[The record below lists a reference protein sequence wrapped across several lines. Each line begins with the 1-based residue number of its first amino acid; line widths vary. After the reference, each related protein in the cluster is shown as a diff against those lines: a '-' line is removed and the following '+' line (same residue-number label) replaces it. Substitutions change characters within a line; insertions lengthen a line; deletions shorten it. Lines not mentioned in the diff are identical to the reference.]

1 MKSLRLSFVLVLVFS
16 VVTVFAVAG
25 NRNDSLSVEENGS
38 RVVVSESFDGTYF
51 KLNSDSV
58 EVIGIGEAAETAE
71 KGTVNGKKAAHL
83 KIDADEG
90 NVLFESLA
98 TGMTSV
104 RTGDFDSLVSMSEPR
119 ELKNSRITMNSNAG
133 NISFSFT
140 AQPEKVRFFT
150 LKGPDRLVF
159 DFIGVKGTMK
169 SSNGVRSANHPAG
182 YRVVLEREI
191 PQYFTISRSS
201 VYAFGTEGKKMFASF
216 KKQPAETAV
225 AEAKPEKN
233 ETVPAVDGRTEIQ
246 GLAFIGEEPE
256 ILKVKADKKLEI
268 SKNVK
273 GLNIEITV
281 KNAFIAKDKEQVID
295 ATSLTGPVAELAVY
309 NDRNDV
315 KILAKM
321 KSDKHDLKIE
331 ESANGSDFVFNSK
344 KEEKVQGVAGYSE
357 AQIVRLPQ
365 AAVAQEEGGEAEK
378 GGAINMEDEPVQYT
392 GKKINLDF
400 KEVDI
405 LDILRLMSDISKL
418 NIIAGDDVKG
428 TVTVRLVDIPWDEAL
443 DVILKSKS
451 LGQERFGN
459 IIRVATIR
467 TMQREKEEELAKKN
481 AQKKLEPV
489 KVRLVPV
496 NYAMADKLVPQI
508 KELLTDRG
516 TVSFDQRT
524 NVLIV
529 KDVEEILDK
538 SEQLVD
544 YLDTQTPQVLIEAR
558 IVEATSTAALGLG
571 IEWGSHHTYTDAN
584 GHPTNAVFPY
594 NLGVG
599 ANVAVPGPADPTGTL
614 GFTFGSVG
622 MINDLN
628 LTLNVMESDGK
639 IKIVSSPK
647 VATLDNKEAMIQQG
661 TSIPITTRGTGG
673 DVTTKYVDASLILK
687 TTPHITA
694 DGSILLNIEINK
706 SEPDWSNAN
715 YLGEPAII
723 KKEAKTEI
731 LIKSGDTV
739 VIGGVY
745 TNLTSQTKRQ
755 VPLLGSIPVLGWLF
769 KSEESRVERSELL
782 IFLTPRIMSTVKSS
796 IPLQQSEE

>member
-25 NRNDSLSVEENGS
+25 NRNDSLSVEENGK

-83 KIDADEG
+83 KIDADDG
-90 NVLFESLA
+90 NVLFESLS

-119 ELKNSRITMNSNAG
+119 ELKNSRITMNSNSG

-159 DFIGVKGTMK
+159 DFIGIKGTMK

-216 KKQPAETAV
+216 KNQPEETAV
-225 AEAKPEKN
+225 AEAKQEKN
-233 ETVPAVDGRTEIQ
+233 ETVPAVENRTEIM
-246 GLAFIGEEPE
+246 GFAFIGEEPE

-273 GLNIEITV
+273 GQNIEITL

-309 NDRNDV
+309 NDKNDV

-321 KSDKHDLKIE
+321 RTAKHDLKIE

-365 AAVAQEEGGEAEK
+365 AAVAQEEGGADEK

-428 TVTVRLVDIPWDEAL
+428 NVTVRLVDIPWDEAL

-451 LGQERFGN
+451 LGKERFGN

-516 TVSFDQRT
+516 TVSYDQRT

-571 IEWGSHHTYTDAN
+571 IQWGTTHTYTDAN

-706 SEPDWSNAN
+706 SEPDWSNSN
-715 YLGEPAII
+715 YLGEPSII

-769 KSEESRVERSELL
+769 KSQESRVERSELL
-782 IFLTPRIMSTVKSS
+782 IFLTPRIMNKVKSS
-796 IPLQQSEE
+796 IPLKTSEE

>member
-16 VVTVFAVAG
+16 VVTVFAVAQS
-25 NRNDSLSVEENGS
+25 RNDSLSVEQNGNN
-38 RVVVSESFDGTYF
+38 VVVSENFDGTYF

-58 EVIGIGEAAETAE
+58 EVIGLGEAAEGTAE
-71 KGTVNGKKAAHL
+71 QGTVNGRKAAHL

-98 TGMTSV
+98 NGMTSV
-104 RTGDFDSLVSMSEPR
+104 KTGDFDSLVSMAEKR
-119 ELKNSRITMNSNAG
+119 ELKNSRVTMNSKSG
-133 NISFSFT
+133 NISFAFT
-140 AQPEKVRFFT
+140 EQPEKVRFFT

-159 DFIGVKGTMK
+159 DFIGIKGSMK

-182 YRVVLEREI
+182 YRVVVEKEI
-191 PQYFTISRSS
+191 PQYFTISRSK
-201 VYAFGTEGKKMFASF
+201 VYAFGAEGRKMFAAF
-216 KKQPAETAV
+216 KNQPAETAV
-225 AEAKPEKN
+225 AAAEPEKT
-233 ETVPAVDGRTEIQ
+233 EEIPAVDNRTEIK

-268 SKNVK
+268 SRNVN
-273 GLNIEITV
+273 GQNIEITV

-309 NDRNDV
+309 NDRENV
-315 KILAKM
+315 KIIAKM
-321 KSDKHDLKIE
+321 KSAKHDLKIE
-331 ESANGSDFVFNSK
+331 ESAHGSDFVFNSAT
-344 KEEKVQGVAGYSE
+344 EKVQGVAGYSE

-365 AAVAQEEGGEAEK
+365 AAVAQEEGGSDEK
-378 GGAINMEDEPVQYT
+378 GSAINMEDEPVQYT

-451 LGQERFGN
+451 LGKERFGN

-516 TVSFDQRT
+516 TVSYDQRT

-571 IEWGSHHTYTDAN
+571 IQWGSNHTYTDAN
-584 GHPTNAVFPY
+584 GHPTNAIFPY

-614 GFTFGSVG
+614 GVMFGSVG

-706 SEPDWSNAN
+706 SEPDWSNSN
-715 YLGEPAII
+715 YLGEPSII

-745 TNLTSQTKRQ
+745 TNLTSKTKRY
-755 VPLLGSIPVLGWLF
+755 VPLLGKIPVLGWLF

-782 IFLTPRIMSTVKSS
+782 IFLTPRIMNKVKSS

>member
-16 VVTVFAVAG
+16 VVTVFAVAQ
-25 NRNDSLSVEENGS
+25 NKNDSLSVEQNGNN
-38 RVVVSESFDGTYF
+38 VVVSENFDGTYF

-58 EVIGIGEAAETAE
+58 EVIGLGDAAEGTAE
-71 KGTVNGKKAAHL
+71 QGTVNGKKAAHL

-98 TGMTSV
+98 TGMTFV
-104 RTGDFDSLVSMSEPR
+104 KTGDFDSLVSMSEEK
-119 ELKNSRITMNSNAG
+119 ELKNSRVTMNSKSG
-133 NISFSFT
+133 NISFAFT
-140 AQPEKVRFFT
+140 EQPEKIRFFT

-159 DFIGVKGTMK
+159 DFIGIKGSMK

-182 YRVVLEREI
+182 YRVVIEKEI
-191 PQYFTISRSS
+191 PQYFTISRSK
-201 VYAFGTEGKKMFASF
+201 VYAFGAEGKKMFAAF
-216 KKQPAETAV
+216 KNQPAETAV
-225 AEAKPEKN
+225 AKAEPEKV
-233 ETVPAVDGRTEIQ
+233 EEVPAVENRTEIK

-268 SKNVK
+268 VRNAN
-273 GLNIEITV
+273 GQTIEITV

-309 NDRNDV
+309 NDKENV
-315 KILAKM
+315 KIIAKM
-321 KSDKHDLKIE
+321 KSAKHALKIE
-331 ESANGSDFVFNSK
+331 ESDHGSDFVFNS
-344 KEEKVQGVAGYSE
+344 EAEKVQGVAGYSE

-365 AAVAQEEGGEAEK
+365 AAVAQEEGGEIEK
-378 GGAINMEDEPVQYT
+378 GGAVNMEDEPVQYT

-451 LGQERFGN
+451 LGKERFGN

-516 TVSFDQRT
+516 TVSYDQRT

-544 YLDTQTPQVLIEAR
+544 YLDTQTPQVLIEAK

-584 GHPTNAVFPY
+584 GHPTNAIFPY

-599 ANVAVPGPADPTGTL
+599 ANVAVPGPADPTGTM

-706 SEPDWSNAN
+706 SEPDWSNSN
-715 YLGEPAII
+715 YLGEPSII

-745 TNLTSQTKRQ
+745 TNLTSKTKRQ

-769 KSEESRVERSELL
+769 KSEESRSERSELL
-782 IFLTPRIMSTVKSS
+782 IFLTPKIMNKVKSS

>member
-16 VVTVFAVAG
+16 VVTVFAVAQS
-25 NRNDSLSVEENGS
+25 RNDSLSVEQNGNN
-38 RVVVSESFDGTYF
+38 VVVSENFDGTYF

-58 EVIGIGEAAETAE
+58 EVIGLGEAAEGTAE
-71 KGTVNGKKAAHL
+71 QGTVNGRKAAHL
-83 KIDADEG
+83 KIGAGEG

-98 TGMTSV
+98 NGMTSV
-104 RTGDFDSLVSMSEPR
+104 KTGDFDSLVSMAEER
-119 ELKNSRITMNSNAG
+119 ELKNSRVTMNSKSG
-133 NISFSFT
+133 NISFAFT
-140 AQPEKVRFFT
+140 EQPEKVRFFT

-159 DFIGVKGTMK
+159 DFIGIKGSMK

-182 YRVVLEREI
+182 YRVVVEKEI
-191 PQYFTISRSS
+191 PQYFTISRSK
-201 VYAFGTEGKKMFASF
+201 VYAFGAEGRKMFAAF
-216 KKQPAETAV
+216 KNQPAETAV
-225 AEAKPEKN
+225 AAAEPEKT
-233 ETVPAVDGRTEIQ
+233 EEIPAVDNRTEIK

-268 SKNVK
+268 SRNVN
-273 GLNIEITV
+273 GQNIEITV

-295 ATSLTGPVAELAVY
+295 ATSLTGPVAEIAVY
-309 NDRNDV
+309 NDKENV

-321 KSDKHDLKIE
+321 KSAKHDLKIE
-331 ESANGSDFVFNSK
+331 ESAHGSDFVFNFK
-344 KEEKVQGVAGYSE
+344 NEKVQGVAGYSE

-365 AAVAQEEGGEAEK
+365 AAVAQEEGGSDEK
-378 GGAINMEDEPVQYT
+378 GSAINMEDEPVQYT

-451 LGQERFGN
+451 LGKERFGN

-516 TVSFDQRT
+516 TVSYDQRT

-571 IEWGSHHTYTDAN
+571 IQWGSNHTYTDAN
-584 GHPTNAVFPY
+584 GHPTNAIFPY

-614 GFTFGSVG
+614 GVMFGSVG

-706 SEPDWSNAN
+706 SEPDWSNSN
-715 YLGEPAII
+715 YLGEPSII

-745 TNLTSQTKRQ
+745 TNLTSKTKRY
-755 VPLLGSIPVLGWLF
+755 VPLLGKIPVLGWLF

-782 IFLTPRIMSTVKSS
+782 IFLTPRIMNKVKSS